1 MSKYSYTWLGRQY
14 KWLKYTPFA
23 NTPLGS
29 LLLRNYSDGS
39 TGLSTIMDGLGN
51 PLASIGKGTE
61 NGFGYFKD
69 ILSNLGNALN
79 QLLTGDSLANLIK
92 SLTHSGITDEA
103 RETMDLQLENQQL
116 LNEQEYD
123 RKIDFYERF
132 ESPQAQVSQYKAA
145 GLNPMLLAG
154 SGAGASASG
163 GVGSA
168 GSAGTA
174 GASGGNLFSAIAS
187 IAGVMNQQKQLMIQQ
202 QDADTRA
209 YEAETRRNQSIDY
222 MAYLRSLTRKTDVE
236 SSQLEEM
243 FPLKK
248 ENLIQQT
255 NKLLED
261 VQSEPVRRALM
272 QSGID
277 LNTAE
282 KALKYRQAAILAAQE
297 KFSDRYFKA
306 VSELTEAQA
315 RLAEVQNEFERR
327 TLEKRVTGLEAEVND
342 MIITAGIDGKVFENF
357 GPAQAR
363 SWLETAAKVIGGAGA
378 VLYGVSRFRV
388 GASPGYT
395 NAGFSA
401 PTIM

>member
-23 NTPLGS
+23 NTPLGA

-51 PLASIGKGTE
+51 PLASLGSGVEKGFV
-61 NGFGYFKD
+61 NYKS
-69 ILSNLGNALN
+69 ILGNLGSALN
-79 QLLTGDSLANLIK
+79 QILTGKSLENLIK

-116 LNEQEYD
+116 LNQQEYD

-132 ESPQAQVSQYKAA
+132 ESPEAQVRQYKDA
-145 GLNPMLLAG
+145 GLNPLLLAG

-163 GVGSA
+163 GVGSP

-174 GASGGNLFSAIAS
+174 GASGGNLLTAIAS
-187 IAGVMNQQKQLMIQQ
+187 IAGIMNQQKQLQIQE
-202 QDADTRA
+202 QDANTRL
-209 YEAETRRNQSIDY
+209 YDAETRRQQSVDY

-236 SSQLEEM
+236 SSQMEEM

-248 ENLIQQT
+248 EYLIQQT

-261 VQSEPVRRALM
+261 IKSEPVQRALM

-297 KFSDRYFKA
+297 KYSERYFKA
-306 VSELTEAQA
+306 VADLTEAQA

-327 TLEKRVTGLEAEVND
+327 TLEKRITGLNAEVND
-342 MIITAGIDGKVFENF
+342 MIIQAGIDAKVFENF
-357 GPAQAR
+357 TPAQAR

-378 VLYGVSRFRV
+378 ILYGVSRFRV
-388 GASPGYT
+388 GASPAYAT
-395 NAGFSA
+395 SGFSA